1 MARALIARSSTPKT
15 AVSRGQTQGHGCS
28 GRRYPAA
35 TGVPRLGAE
44 ITPVE
49 PAPGHAG
56 EGSAVTS
63 NDTPSWGIEP
73 VPERLRVLGTLDG
86 LLLWSNLSVSLLV
99 IVAGAFLVLPAD
111 QFGLALSLP
120 VALGAIVAAAVV
132 GNFLLGLGGL
142 IGADARVPTM
152 VLLRAP
158 LGRRGSYLPTAL
170 NVVQCLGWSVFE
182 LIIIATGASAL
193 SEQLFGFGGVPFWKI
208 VFGCVA
214 TALALLGPVGFVRK
228 FVRKFAI
235 WVVIASLV
243 YLAWWSLHGRHPVAL
258 WHRGGSHAFWPGF
271 DLVLASIISWTP
283 LVADYTRFSRT
294 RRDGFIGAGVGYF
307 LPTVPLF
314 ALGAVIALSRHISDA
329 PGLLTAVAAGGAASL
344 LALLALTVDESDEAF
359 ANVYSGA
366 VSLQNLIP
374 RVPQRILV
382 GGVAGIATVGAL
394 VVDLRN
400 YQPFL
405 YLLGSFFVPLFAV
418 LLADW
423 LLSGRHYSRDD
434 VFRVP
439 ELRIEMV
446 GAWLTG
452 FCVYQWL
459 YPQGPSWWTSLVA
472 HTSPHALPWGGAS
485 LPSFLV
491 AFGLAALARALSRRP
506 ILASA

>member
-1 MARALIARSSTPKT
+1 MRALSPSSSS
-15 AVSRGQTQGHGCS
+15 ASAACRS
-28 GRRYPAA
+28 GR
-35 TGVPRLGAE
+35 
-44 ITPVE
+44 
-49 PAPGHAG
+49 
-56 EGSAVTS
+56 
-63 NDTPSWGIEP
+63 
-73 VPERLRVLGTLDG
+73 
-86 LLLWSNLSVSLLV
+86 SL
-99 IVAGAFLVLPAD
+99 
-111 QFGLALSLP
+111 
-120 VALGAIVAAAVV
+120 
-132 GNFLLGLGGL
+132 
-142 IGADARVPTM
+142 
-152 VLLRAP
+152 
-158 LGRRGSYLPTAL
+158 
-170 NVVQCLGWSVFE
+170 
-182 LIIIATGASAL
+182 
-193 SEQLFGFGGVPFWKI
+193 
-208 VFGCVA
+208 FGCVA

-439 ELRIEMV
+439 EIRLEMV